1 MNNPFNR
8 RMFRQVGM
16 SKQPMGILASSPEL
30 MTTAEKAMMRGQP
43 VRAQDGT
50 VVRVDRNRLQEYQ
63 NPNTEKGLQQN
74 LLNAL
79 SGKSSFKY
87 SNAFPSKPSDS
98 PLGVGIKSVGNL
110 LNRSLPYITDN
121 LLAAGKYLGKS
132 RDYELSEEQLAKK
145 IASEN
150 AGTPVKITDGK
161 LGITK
166 DIPQDY
172 KGSTMDDRLET
183 VGIDSGIFKS
193 GMEKIKEQRLADY
206 KTGAGE
212 KLAKVKSGEVTN
224 TDVKSSDKTKKSE
237 KVGGDTFTGTGKLSD
252 KRSDE
257 LSLVTKDIFAEH
269 RAIEKQEG
277 MTLPLKL
284 STIGKGMQKKALE
297 ILNDKDISDDEKAGT
312 VFEILKGKK
321 ANPKTIKKDIKSMLE
336 DMSGTKPG
344 ITTTAGYNLMMTGL
358 LIAAGDSPNALT
370 NIARGAAQGL
380 QGYGK
385 ALEKERA
392 KESEMDLLAGKLAV
406 GEFLEQE
413 KESRKKSDFVFSEDF
428 TDQDGKVYKAGD
440 AVKATDEQ
448 LIALQQAGI
457 RLKDKDSYNNYQ
469 KLQTALAKKKLTG
482 GIKVDSKVFNTDLG
496 FFAETPTMLKNINE
510 TVSKIDKQ
518 ILVVSGPNNKITGL
532 SGAFTKLTG
541 DALAAFDR
549 KVSPEQMQ
557 KGEFDTVVDGAL
569 ISFAVSLL
577 GEGGKTISNE
587 ERKML
592 YMNLKGAYDVKN
604 SVFAKPEIV
613 AMKLQ
618 TLRNKI
624 ARMGETREREFGAK
638 MLKYKGSF
646 LEGTNQPTMDV
657 IAASIGIDKVK
668 PKAEKPSTQQKII
681 KLKPIDLNKNKNIIT
696 DPVDEDE

>member
-1 MNNPFNR
+1 
-8 RMFRQVGM
+8 M

-457 RLKDKDSYNNYQ
+457 RVKDKDSYNNYQ

-482 GIKVDSKVFNTDLG
+482 GIKVDSKVLNTDLA
-496 FFAETPTMLKNINE
+496 FFAESPSALQNQNIAVTNLE
-510 TVSKIDKQ
+510 NQIMQITNPDQKIVGGKALLNSLIVKAKAAMGMEISDDQLQGTK
-518 ILVVSGPNNKITGL
+518 
-532 SGAFTKLTG
+532 FTT
-541 DALAAFDR
+541 D
-549 KVSPEQMQ
+549 
-557 KGEFDTVVDGAL
+557 VDNAL
-569 ISFAVSLL
+569 IAFAVSLL

-592 YMNLKGAYDVKN
+592 YQSLKGFYDEKGAVTKDPKSVAY
-604 SVFAKPEIV
+604 
-613 AMKLQ
+613 KLQ
-618 TLRNKI
+618 TLRNRI
-624 ARMGETREREFGAK
+624 AEMSATRERELAAK
-638 MLKYKGSF
+638 MQKYNGVF
-646 LEGTNQPTMDV
+646 IEGTNQPV
-657 IAASIGIDKVK
+657 SNLIQSSLNINK
-668 PKAEKPSTQQKII
+668 PKAEKKAEKKSTLEKTIKIE
-681 KLKPIDLNKNKNIIT
+681 PITILNKT
-696 DPVDEDE
+696 GEDE

>member
-482 GIKVDSKVFNTDLG
+482 GIKVDSKVLNTDLA
-496 FFAETPTMLKNINE
+496 FFAESPSALQNQNIAVTNLE
-510 TVSKIDKQ
+510 NQIMQITNPDQKIVGGKALLNSLIVKAKAAMGMEISDDQLQGTK
-518 ILVVSGPNNKITGL
+518 
-532 SGAFTKLTG
+532 FTT
-541 DALAAFDR
+541 D
-549 KVSPEQMQ
+549 
-557 KGEFDTVVDGAL
+557 VDNAL
-569 ISFAVSLL
+569 IAFAVSLL

-592 YMNLKGAYDVKN
+592 YQSLKGFYDEKGAVTKDPKSVAY
-604 SVFAKPEIV
+604 
-613 AMKLQ
+613 KLQ
-618 TLRNKI
+618 TLRNRI
-624 ARMGETREREFGAK
+624 AEMSATRERELAAK
-638 MLKYKGSF
+638 MQKYNGVF
-646 LEGTNQPTMDV
+646 IEGTNQPV
-657 IAASIGIDKVK
+657 SNLIQSSLNINK
-668 PKAEKPSTQQKII
+668 PKAEKKAEKKSTLEKTIKIE
-681 KLKPIDLNKNKNIIT
+681 PITILNKT
-696 DPVDEDE
+696 GEDE

>member
-457 RLKDKDSYNNYQ
+457 RVKDKDSYNNYQ

-482 GIKVDSKVFNTDLG
+482 GIKVDSKVLNTDLA
-496 FFAETPTMLKNINE
+496 FFAESPSALQNQNIAVTNLE
-510 TVSKIDKQ
+510 NQIMQITNPDQKIVGGKALLNSLIVKAKAAMGMEISDDQLQGTK
-518 ILVVSGPNNKITGL
+518 
-532 SGAFTKLTG
+532 FTT
-541 DALAAFDR
+541 D
-549 KVSPEQMQ
+549 
-557 KGEFDTVVDGAL
+557 VDNAL
-569 ISFAVSLL
+569 IAFAVSLL

-592 YMNLKGAYDVKN
+592 YQSLKGFYDEKGAVTKDPKSVAY
-604 SVFAKPEIV
+604 
-613 AMKLQ
+613 KLQ
-618 TLRNKI
+618 TLRNRI
-624 ARMGETREREFGAK
+624 AEMSATRERELAAK
-638 MLKYKGSF
+638 MQKYNGVF
-646 LEGTNQPTMDV
+646 IEGTNQPV
-657 IAASIGIDKVK
+657 SNLIQSSLNINK
-668 PKAEKPSTQQKII
+668 PKAEKKAEKKSTLEKTIKIE
-681 KLKPIDLNKNKNIIT
+681 PITILNKT
-696 DPVDEDE
+696 GEDE